1 MIDALVSYHYLR
13 SDDQMERLVSCGR
26 LNMIGDSGAYSAY
39 TQGVKIGLNEY
50 AGWVRR
56 WQPHLAWC
64 ACLDVL
70 GDPQAT
76 WRNWHELR
84 TRGLATVPTLHVGTP
99 NRWLHAYGEQGVDF
113 VGLGGGLTTGDAA
126 GIRWAARMLA
136 YARRH
141 LPAMR
146 FHGWGISSRA
156 VLDNLPLYSADSSG
170 TLGVGYRFGR
180 LRLFDP
186 RTARDTTF
194 YLDGHSAL
202 RHRRLLELFYDASPE
217 QVLHGDASNR
227 PLLIRLMAR
236 STALYAAWLRKRH
249 QVTPPVYGLNPARR
263 GQGTR
268 LHLVDTQ
275 VRTLLLAAQADIE
288 PEEVTAA

>member
-13 SDDQMERLVSCGR
+13 SDDQMRRLVDSGR

-39 TQGVKIGLNEY
+39 TQGVRIGLDEY

-56 WQPHLAWC
+56 WQPHLFWC
-64 ACLDVL
+64 AALDVL
-70 GDPQAT
+70 GDPDAT
-76 WRNWHELR
+76 WRNWRALR
-84 TRGLATVPTLHVGTP
+84 AQGLATVPTLHVGTP
-99 NRWLHAYGEQGVDF
+99 QRWLHVYADEGVDF
-113 VGLGGGLTTGDAA
+113 VGLGGGLTTGDTA
-126 GIRWAARMLA
+126 GIRWAARTLA

-141 LPAMR
+141 LPTMR

-186 RTARDTTF
+186 RTARDVTF
-194 YLDGHSAL
+194 LLDGSSPL
-202 RHRRLLELFYDASPE
+202 RHRRLLERFYGALPE
-217 QVLHGDASNR
+217 QVLQGDASNR
-227 PLLIRLMAR
+227 PLLIRLSAR
-236 STALYAAWLRKRH
+236 STTLYAAWLRKRH
-249 QVTPPVYGLNPARR
+249 QVPPPVYGLHLERR
-263 GQGTR
+263 GEGTR

-275 VRTLLLAAQADIE
+275 VGTLLTAAQADTE
-288 PEEVTAA
+288 PEGVAA

>member
-13 SDDQMERLVSCGR
+13 SDDHMRRLVDSGR

-39 TQGVKIGLNEY
+39 TQGVKIGLEEY

-56 WQPHLAWC
+56 WQPDLAWC
-64 ACLDVL
+64 ASLDVL
-70 GDPQAT
+70 GDPQGT
-76 WRNWHELR
+76 WRNWQALR
-84 TRGLATVPTLHVGTP
+84 DAGLATVPTLHVGTP
-99 NRWLHAYGEQGVDF
+99 ERWLHVYGEQGVDF
-113 VGLGGGLTTGDAA
+113 VGLGGGLTTGDTA
-126 GIRWAARMLA
+126 GIRWAARLLA
-136 YARRH
+136 HGRRH

-170 TLGVGYRFGR
+170 TLGVGYRFGQ

-194 YLDGHSAL
+194 YLDGCSAL
-202 RHRRLLELFYDASPE
+202 RHRRLLERFYGTSPE

-236 STALYAAWLRKRH
+236 STTLYAAWLRKRH
-249 QVTPPVYGLNPARR
+249 QVTPPAYGLDPQRR

-275 VRTLLLAAQADIE
+275 VRTLLTAAQADTE
-288 PEEVTAA
+288 PEGMTA